1 MFDSTQ
7 HLQALLSASSP
18 TPHAIRGVSAA
29 LAALTAIANLTNNRK
44 AILSLLRL
52 RLSPR
57 FELATPSRNS
67 FALALFI
74 GIFRYLQRSASLQ
87 IKCKLGKMVPNPTR
101 NVALPTGVVPA
112 AAVAAGICT
121 LWMAPTSRPA
131 VLSLLST
138 NAALTLFKDFL
149 AKYSD
154 LNFLKPLEL
163 LVFMAAGGWIFSA
176 GFFNPESYERSH
188 MKQILKSVVLKQN
201 VAIQLQEMYRTGLL
215 NPNPCHIRHE
225 GLSCGQYARS
235 DFLLRVV
242 GTSLRLYVPVHLT
255 TWILAQR
262 HQKIRPKPAATQVQG
277 FLRKLTRSSAYSIGY
292 VYLGWTLCCLLGK
305 LGDRSLF
312 SRKLQF
318 FLSGAIPSLAIFA
331 ESPGRR
337 RSIGLILISYAL
349 VSAGNVAT
357 RKVLLLQPGVS
368 SVRGLLEAGCVAAA
382 VSVILP
388 GLLEDNHLIR
398 RMLLGDVEA
407 RAFQDVLK
415 QAKAD
420 SACDTKPVAVL

>member
-74 GIFRYLQRSASLQ
+74 GIFRYLQRSASVQ
-87 IKCKLGKMVPNPTR
+87 TWQK
-101 NVALPTGVVPA
+101 
-112 AAVAAGICT
+112 VAAGICT

-138 NAALTLFKDFL
+138 NAASTLFKDFL
-149 AKYSD
+149 AKYPD
-154 LNFLKPLEL
+154 LKFLKPLEL
-163 LVFMAAGGWIFSA
+163 LVFMAA
-176 GFFNPESYERSH
+176 
-188 MKQILKSVVLKQN
+188 
-201 VAIQLQEMYRTGLL
+201 
-215 NPNPCHIRHE
+215 
-225 GLSCGQYARS
+225 
-235 DFLLRVV
+235 
-242 GTSLRLYVPVHLT
+242 VHLT

-262 HQKIRPKPAATQVQG
+262 HKKIRPKPAATQVQG
-277 FLRKLTRSSAYSIGY
+277 FLRKLTHTQLVFLEWSHSISRDICRISGTSAF
-292 VYLGWTLCCLLGK
+292 
-305 LGDRSLF
+305 DRVDSHF
-312 SRKLQF
+312 
-318 FLSGAIPSLAIFA
+318 
-331 ESPGRR
+331 
-337 RSIGLILISYAL
+337 
-349 VSAGNVAT
+349 
-357 RKVLLLQPGVS
+357 PGVS
-368 SVRGLLEAGCVAAA
+368 SVRGLLEAGGVAAA
-382 VSVILP
+382 VSMILP

-407 RAFQDVLK
+407 RAFQDALK

-420 SACDTKPVAVL
+420 SACDTKSVAVL

>member
-201 VAIQLQEMYRTGLL
+201 VAIQLQEIALDNVDLGPASSKNPPETSSDPSTRISEEADALVCIL
-215 NPNPCHIRHE
+215 N
-225 GLSCGQYARS
+225 
-235 DFLLRVV
+235 
-242 GTSLRLYVPVHLT
+242 
-255 TWILAQR
+255 W
-262 HQKIRPKPAATQVQG
+262 
-277 FLRKLTRSSAYSIGY
+277 
-292 VYLGWTLCCLLGK
+292 
-305 LGDRSLF
+305 
-312 SRKLQF
+312 LQF

>member
-201 VAIQLQEMYRTGLL
+201 VAIQLQEIG
-215 NPNPCHIRHE
+215 N
-225 GLSCGQYARS
+225 
-235 DFLLRVV
+235 
-242 GTSLRLYVPVHLT
+242 
-255 TWILAQR
+255 ILAFVC
-262 HQKIRPKPAATQVQG
+262 PSALDNVDLGPASSKNPPETSSDPS
-277 FLRKLTRSSAYSIGY
+277 TRISEEADALVCI
-292 VYLGWTLCCLLGK
+292 LNW
-305 LGDRSLF
+305 
-312 SRKLQF
+312 F

>member
-149 AKYSD
+149 AKYPD

-176 GFFNPESYERSH
+176 GFFYPESYERSH

-201 VAIQLQEMYRTGLL
+201 VAIQLQEIALDNVDLGPASSKNPPETSSDPSTRISEEADALVCIL
-215 NPNPCHIRHE
+215 N
-225 GLSCGQYARS
+225 
-235 DFLLRVV
+235 
-242 GTSLRLYVPVHLT
+242 
-255 TWILAQR
+255 W
-262 HQKIRPKPAATQVQG
+262 
-277 FLRKLTRSSAYSIGY
+277 
-292 VYLGWTLCCLLGK
+292 
-305 LGDRSLF
+305 
-312 SRKLQF
+312 LQF